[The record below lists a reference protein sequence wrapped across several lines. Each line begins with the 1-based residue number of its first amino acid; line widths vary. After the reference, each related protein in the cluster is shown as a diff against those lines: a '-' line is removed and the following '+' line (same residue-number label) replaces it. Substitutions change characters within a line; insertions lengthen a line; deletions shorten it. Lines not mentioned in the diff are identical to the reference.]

1 MEVTAKERRQVEEQ
15 VERLLSGQGS
25 EVNLCDVGLELSKPA
40 TLRKNVTYIVCGVVF
55 NDQVPQESLAPRRAA
70 SGPELPSHR
79 DADPAGVR
87 RGPEPGLDPA
97 GPR

>member
-25 EVNLCDVGLELSKPA
+25 EVSLCDVGLELSKPA

-55 NDQVPQESLAPRRAA
+55 NDQVGKEQW
-70 SGPELPSHR
+70 G
-79 DADPAGVR
+79 G
-87 RGPEPGLDPA
+87 G
-97 GPR
+97 